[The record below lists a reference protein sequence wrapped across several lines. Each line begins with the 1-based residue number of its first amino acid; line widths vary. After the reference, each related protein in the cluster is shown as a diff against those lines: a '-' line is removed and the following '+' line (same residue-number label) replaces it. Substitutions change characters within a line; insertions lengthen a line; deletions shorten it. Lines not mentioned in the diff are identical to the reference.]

1 MSILWIL
8 RAAGWMAEVGMPRA
22 KGMFEVG
29 TVGMVAAPEEGFWGA
44 TGSLGNLAR
53 AASISSL
60 LIIAF
65 VAALTCL
72 GAIVPIIYLCTQSL
86 PFPDRDKLLEQVGG
100 GLLRGVCR
108 FSTDWERVRGGES
121 EDHTDS
127 QHRLS
132 RHPFCTRACKMHPD
146 QKALELPWKV
156 GRRPSRGQGPSH
168 LGRASY
174 LRDCCCCFW

>member
-1 MSILWIL
+1 
-8 RAAGWMAEVGMPRA
+8 MPRA

-29 TVGMVAAPEEGFWGA
+29 TVGMVDAPEEGFWGA

-86 PFPDRDKLLEQVGG
+86 PFPDRDKLLEQVSSEVFAGFPQTG
-100 GLLRGVCR
+100 K
-108 FSTDWERVRGGES
+108 ES
-121 EDHTDS
+121 EEVSQRITQIRNTDFPATPS
-127 QHRLS
+127 A
-132 RHPFCTRACKMHPD
+132 PGPAKCTLTKR
-146 QKALELPWKV
+146 PW
-156 GRRPSRGQGPSH
+156 SC
-168 LGRASY
+168 LGK
-174 LRDCCCCFW
+174 